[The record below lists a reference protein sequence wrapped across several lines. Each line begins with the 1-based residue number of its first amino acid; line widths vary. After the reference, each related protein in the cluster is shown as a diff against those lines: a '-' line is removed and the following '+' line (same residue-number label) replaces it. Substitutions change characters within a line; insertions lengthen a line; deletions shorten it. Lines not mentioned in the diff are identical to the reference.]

1 MFKKSGNIC
10 ILEKKTTID
19 PFTHALKDE
28 TNEVLNVARH
38 DIKENV
44 TLFVTNTKFY
54 ELLFLRGEEGLSE
67 AFIKEYFETE
77 ELEDLLQI
85 VHNGLN
91 RNIYKLWFAFYS
103 NLENCI
109 HKQFKIE
116 RADFSF
122 KPNVLEHF
130 KGPFDQL
137 FSKNFTENS
146 INDRVLQNGLYD
158 FRNTFIQKL
167 GTILDYKVM
176 ESIIHEKNLV
186 IETLKRESNE
196 IQLNADIW
204 ELDKEKIIQ
213 MSSKEEY
220 NKLYYYTRV
229 IRFLLKNNY
238 ISYNYLF
245 CKK

>member
-1 MFKKSGNIC
+1 MYVELCINCNIYVFLFLLIIYFCRNCIFRKCVLCMFKKSGNIC

-91 RNIYKLWFAFYS
+91 RNIYKLWFAFY
-103 NLENCI
+103 
-109 HKQFKIE
+109 
-116 RADFSF
+116 
-122 KPNVLEHF
+122 
-130 KGPFDQL
+130 
-137 FSKNFTENS
+137 
-146 INDRVLQNGLYD
+146 
-158 FRNTFIQKL
+158 
-167 GTILDYKVM
+167 
-176 ESIIHEKNLV
+176 
-186 IETLKRESNE
+186 
-196 IQLNADIW
+196 
-204 ELDKEKIIQ
+204 
-213 MSSKEEY
+213 
-220 NKLYYYTRV
+220 
-229 IRFLLKNNY
+229 
-238 ISYNYLF
+238 
-245 CKK
+245 